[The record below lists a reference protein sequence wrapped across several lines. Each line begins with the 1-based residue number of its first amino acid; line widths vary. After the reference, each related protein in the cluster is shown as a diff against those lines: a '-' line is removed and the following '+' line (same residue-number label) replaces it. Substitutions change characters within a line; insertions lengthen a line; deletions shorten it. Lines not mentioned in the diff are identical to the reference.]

1 MRDAPSWTSGRSWR
15 RCSYWTGPS
24 CTTWTQWQRLE
35 NLKKR
40 PRKKEIGLSCKAKI
54 LQEKQRSLQ
63 KRYRNAK
70 RILFTVTHNCKFLL
84 NVCRSRTIMLV
95 VHISNMSLFLYMN
108 SKVKQQYSGQDFRK
122 KEGRKTGKFSSVNCP
137 VSRMSIL
144 LQIKAKNAF
153 LSTFTLQ

>member
-1 MRDAPSWTSGRSWR
+1 M
-15 RCSYWTGPS
+15 
-24 CTTWTQWQRLE
+24 
-35 NLKKR
+35 

-63 KRYRNAK
+63 KRYCNAK

-108 SKVKQQYSGQDFRK
+108 SKVKQ
-122 KEGRKTGKFSSVNCP
+122 
-137 VSRMSIL
+137 
-144 LQIKAKNAF
+144 
-153 LSTFTLQ
+153 

>member
-40 PRKKEIGLSCKAKI
+40 PRKKGIGLSCKAKI

-63 KRYRNAK
+63 KRYCNAK
-70 RILFTVTHNCKFLL
+70 RILFTVTHNCKGGG
-84 NVCRSRTIMLV
+84 
-95 VHISNMSLFLYMN
+95 SNAVSVRQ
-108 SKVKQQYSGQDFRK
+108 KR
-122 KEGRKTGKFSSVNCP
+122 GRVRLALR
-137 VSRMSIL
+137 VEIE
-144 LQIKAKNAF
+144 A
-153 LSTFTLQ
+153 

>member
-70 RILFTVTHNCKFLL
+70 RILFTVRHNCKFLL

-108 SKVKQQYSGQDFRK
+108 SKVKQ
-122 KEGRKTGKFSSVNCP
+122 
-137 VSRMSIL
+137 
-144 LQIKAKNAF
+144 
-153 LSTFTLQ
+153 